1 MFHLRRIAQ
10 GVIEQCKI
18 HYLNRR
24 IEKLNREYESEIVY
38 PYNSAKIWQI
48 ISELGKL
55 SNAKLKYERNP
66 SPGVN
71 HRKSLS
77 EILILINEVTC
88 RINQDVNRAKRESD
102 KQEAFIEGLVKI
114 RDILDEW
121 DPRL

>member
-1 MFHLRRIAQ
+1 MFHLKRVAQ

-38 PYNSAKIWQI
+38 PYNSAKLWKI

-55 SNAKLKYERNP
+55 SNTKLKYEGSN
-66 SPGVN
+66 SLGVN

-77 EILILINEVTC
+77 EILISINEVTS
-88 RINQDVNRAKRESD
+88 RINQDINRASKKSD
-102 KQEAFIEGLVKI
+102 KEEAFISGLVKI
-114 RDILDEW
+114 RNILDEW
-121 DPRL
+121 DPNL